1 MVPNWAYRL
10 ATFCTRPSVTLLLMD
25 SLSVSY
31 AVATARP
38 ASPLPCWEIQ
48 ESLPFFTAAKD
59 ATATLCLPS
68 VCMGDG
74 PPQGRWETARMV
86 KSKRHTR
93 FTFCKKDKNRPPK
106 WLYQDMFS
114 TSRGWIHPSHQVLE
128 WSKRFTVSNPTGNT
142 NGNSLLLCISLIIN
156 EAVQSLRVY
165 WPFEFPRLW

>member
-74 PPQGRWETARMV
+74 PPRVDGRQPEWLSLKGIHVLRFVRKIKTALQNGCTKICSQQAGGGYTQVTRCWNDQNGSPFPIRQVTQMETHFYFA
-86 KSKRHTR
+86 
-93 FTFCKKDKNRPPK
+93 FP
-106 WLYQDMFS
+106 WL
-114 TSRGWIHPSHQVLE
+114 
-128 WSKRFTVSNPTGNT
+128 
-142 NGNSLLLCISLIIN
+142 
-156 EAVQSLRVY
+156 
-165 WPFEFPRLW
+165 